1 MMNKVIPHPSL
12 GDILYKKNKRS
23 KRVTI
28 RVKEG
33 GKVQVTLP
41 TSLPYQQATQVVNQ
55 HVAWISQQLEKASQK
70 QLQRVVDWDS
80 QFSILGKKL
89 QLKAHEREY
98 LTLQEEAEELFLL
111 VPQNWELVD
120 PDYQAAIKKG
130 LIETLRIFAKRYL
143 PQRTHYWANHHQIQ
157 INKVFI
163 KNVKTR
169 WGSCS
174 NKGNINLSVHLMLL
188 PSAWIDYVICHELA
202 HIAHPNHSP
211 AFWAHLE
218 KLLPGAQKI
227 DKALNK
233 YQRPF

>member
-1 MMNKVIPHPSL
+1 MNKVIPHPSL
-12 GDILYKKNKRS
+12 GDILYKKNRRS
-23 KRVTI
+23 KRITI

-41 TSLPYQQATQVVNQ
+41 TSLPFQQAIQVVNQ
-55 HVAWISQQLEKASQK
+55 HTAWISQQLEKASQQ
-70 QLQRVVDWDS
+70 QLQRTLDWDS
-80 QFSILGKKL
+80 HFSILEKKL
-89 QLKAHEREY
+89 QLKAHTGQY
-98 LTLQEEAEELFLL
+98 LTMQETAETIFLL
-111 VPQNWELVD
+111 VPQDWKI
-120 PDYQAAIKKG
+120 QAPSSQEGIKKG

-143 PQRTHYWANHHQIQ
+143 PQRTHYWAKLHQIN

-188 PSAWIDYVICHELA
+188 PPTWIDYVICHELA

-218 KLLPGAQKI
+218 ELLPGARSI
-227 DKALNK
+227 DKALNQ